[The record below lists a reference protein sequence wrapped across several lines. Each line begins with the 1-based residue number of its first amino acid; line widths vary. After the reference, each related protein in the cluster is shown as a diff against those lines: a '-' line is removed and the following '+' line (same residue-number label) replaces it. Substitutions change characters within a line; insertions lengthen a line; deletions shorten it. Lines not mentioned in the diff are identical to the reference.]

1 MTSRSKVR
9 AWIMRDSWPSSDTM
23 DEARAKI
30 MSPVRMATVLPHTV
44 CAVSTPRRMG
54 AESMT
59 SSW

>member
-1 MTSRSKVR
+1 MV
-9 AWIMRDSWPSSDTM
+9 AWIMRGSWPRAETM
-23 DEARAKI
+23 AEARAKI

-44 CAVSTPRRMG
+44 CAVCTPRRMG